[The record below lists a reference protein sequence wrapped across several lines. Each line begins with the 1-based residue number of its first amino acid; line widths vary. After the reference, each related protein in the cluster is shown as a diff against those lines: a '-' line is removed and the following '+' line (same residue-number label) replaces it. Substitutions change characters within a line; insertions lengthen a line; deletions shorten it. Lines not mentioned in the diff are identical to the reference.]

1 MLTGEPIV
9 SSCYTCVS
17 PLQIGLW
24 MCCVRIGSSVG
35 SKAIGSDSHQG
46 LCIALGAFRTSPT
59 QSLYVEAYE
68 PFLASRRL
76 NLALNYVLKLKSLPF
91 SLQLSFRTW
100 KCQAMWRISVE
111 NSTSRY
117 STSRGKF
124 KINRNLIDA
133 VASLDIAPWT
143 LSAPTVW
150 FDPTKLKKIRQTL
163 KLTNSFIY
171 NLLQNI
177 PRQKKVSLTVQK
189 HWKEWLLGLS
199 PINGFIL
206 YRSAS
211 RQQLCIYCWITSY
224 YFSSQTC
231 LLFQRKIDFDII
243 WLSFVFPSEISFH
256 QHYYKYIRVLIY
268 LPLYNAV
275 R

>member
-1 MLTGEPIV
+1 MSE
-9 SSCYTCVS
+9 SSAYSASSGTCWLGSRSYRPATPVPCVS

-35 SKAIGSDSHQG
+35 SKAIGSDNHQC
-46 LCIALGAFRTSPT
+46 LCIALGAFRTSPA
-59 QSLYVEAYE
+59 QSLYAEAYE

-76 NLALNYVLKLKSLPF
+76 KLASNYVLKLKSLPF

-111 NSTSRY
+111 NFTSRY
-117 STSRGKF
+117 STSGGKF

-143 LSAPTVW
+143 LSAPTVR
-150 FDPTKLKKIRQTL
+150 FDPTKFKKIRQTL

-177 PRQKKVSLTVQK
+177 PRQKKGFTDSSKTLEGVTVWAVSNKRIYPLPVSFQTTAVYI
-189 HWKEWLLGLS
+189 LL
-199 PINGFIL
+199 N
-206 YRSAS
+206 YE
-211 RQQLCIYCWITSY
+211 
-224 YFSSQTC
+224 
-231 LLFQRKIDFDII
+231 LLF
-243 WLSFVFPSEISFH
+243 
-256 QHYYKYIRVLIY
+256 
-268 LPLYNAV
+268 
-275 R
+275 